1 MLQGL
6 KDYQAKYAVDHVHYV
21 EDIPQVL
28 AKLNPVSLHVLSGT
42 NTDRCGHR
50 KRNIESHLLTCQ
62 SLAILYSSCVGLL
75 LESLS
80 MLMQNVDVC

>member
-6 KDYQAKYAVDHVHYV
+6 KEYQAKYAVDHVHYV

-42 NTDRCGHR
+42 NTDRC
-50 KRNIESHLLTCQ
+50 
-62 SLAILYSSCVGLL
+62 AII
-75 LESLS
+75 
-80 MLMQNVDVC
+80 DF